1 LSGGGSNGAWE
12 AGVLWG
18 LLHNGN
24 PADYQWDHITG
35 ISAGSI
41 NTAGLAGWAVGD
53 EVLATEWLSEV
64 LANMRTSD
72 VWIEYPEGP
81 IKAFINRPSLIDT
94 SPFIPF
100 LTGVL
105 QDERLSEGYKR
116 NFTIGTVN
124 VETGEF
130 TTFNRENVHFG
141 EELATAAVCSSS
153 IPIVFPPTHFRDS
166 YFIDGGTVWDV
177 NISSAIN
184 GCLDLVDD

>member
-1 LSGGGSNGAWE
+1 
-12 AGVLWG
+12 
-18 LLHNGN
+18 
-24 PADYQWDHITG
+24 
-35 ISAGSI
+35 
-41 NTAGLAGWAVGD
+41 
-53 EVLATEWLSEV
+53 
-64 LANMRTSD
+64 MKTSD

-81 IKAFINRPSLIDT
+81 IKAFVERPSLIDT
-94 SPFIPF
+94 SPFIPY
-100 LTGVL
+100 LTSVL
-105 QDERLSEGYKR
+105 HDERLSEGYKR

-130 TTFNRENVHFG
+130 TTFNRDNITFG

-184 GCLDLVDD
+184 GCLDLVDDQTKITVDILICGNSEMKTEPTTNNTI